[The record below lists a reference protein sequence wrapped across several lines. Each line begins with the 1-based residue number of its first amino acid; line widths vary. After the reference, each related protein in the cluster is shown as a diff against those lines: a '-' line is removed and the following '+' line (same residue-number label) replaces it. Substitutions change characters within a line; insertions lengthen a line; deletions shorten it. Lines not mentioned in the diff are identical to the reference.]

1 MDSMVLTK
9 TRIHKLALG
18 ALALMV
24 VLVSTACSGGSAATE
39 EDKDQV
45 VNVIKWNLYYAQA
58 EDISGYM
65 RTIHDDSPA
74 RTDTQN
80 AMKMIFREFNLS
92 YQLVDYEII
101 SISNNSADIRVT
113 QDTLKV
119 AGELPFRDNR
129 LTAVHTLKKAADGK
143 WKIYNSEME
152 DVHYYN

>member
-1 MDSMVLTK
+1 MVL
-9 TRIHKLALG
+9 
-18 ALALMV
+18 
-24 VLVSTACSGGSAATE
+24 LVSASCSAGSAATE

-58 EDISGYM
+58 EDLSGYM
-65 RTIHDDSPA
+65 RTIHADSPA
-74 RTDTQN
+74 RVDTQN
-80 AMKMIFREFNLS
+80 AMKMIFREFTLS

-101 SISNNSADIRVT
+101 SISNSSADIRVT

-129 LTAVHTLKKAADGK
+129 LTALHTLKKSDDGK
-143 WKIYNSEME
+143 WKIYYSEME

>member
-1 MDSMVLTK
+1 MVLTE
-9 TRIHKLALG
+9 TRIHKSALG

-24 VLVSTACSGGSAATE
+24 LLVSTACSVGSAATE

-58 EDISGYM
+58 EDLSGFL

-74 RTDTQN
+74 RADTQN
-80 AMKMIFREFNLS
+80 AMKMMFREFDLS

-101 SISNNSADIRVT
+101 SISNNSADIRVI

-119 AGELPFRDNR
+119 AGELPFRDR
-129 LTAVHTLKKAADGK
+129 RQTAVHTLKKSTDGK
-143 WKIYNSEME
+143 WKIYYSEME
-152 DVHYYN
+152 DVYYYN